1 MAVRA
6 RRTAVGVAVLAV
18 LTALAVGAVLWLMRG
33 EAPDEVAED
42 YLAATWHGDDEAAC
56 DLSAASWRHVLYNG
70 RPYAD
75 CAAYAEEAGKERDDD
90 GFAAFEPDTDV
101 VVSTRI
107 LNEDDESVRVD
118 YVVEL
123 RYHGDDRAGFDA
135 LWQGGG
141 ATDRGT
147 IELRKVDGEWRIA
160 GVDAG

>member
-1 MAVRA
+1 MTATRT
-6 RRTAVGVAVLAV
+6 RRTVVGVAALVVLTAVAVGVVLR
-18 LTALAVGAVLWLMRG
+18 LMRG

-42 YLAATWHGDDEAAC
+42 YLAATWHGDDAAAC
-56 DLSAASWRHVLYNG
+56 TLSAEPWRHVLFDG

-75 CAAYAEEAGKERDDD
+75 CATYAEAAGKERDD
-90 GFAAFEPDTDV
+90 GFAAFEPDTDI
-101 VVSTRI
+101 VVSTR
-107 LNEDDESVRVD
+107 LVNEDDDSARVD

-123 RYHGDDRAGFDA
+123 RYHGDDRAGFEA
-135 LWQGGG
+135 LWRGGG